1 MTDLSPEHARVLRE
15 VQQSLSDTIGP
26 LREEMRVG
34 FAVQGERLEA
44 LSARI
49 HANDETTQRIGLKVD
64 ELAERTASLEGS
76 ERVET
81 RRDDHTL
88 STAKIGLITAL
99 TGAVSG
105 AGAYLSGWFEK

>member
-64 ELAERTASLEGS
+64 ELAERTACLEGS
-76 ERVET
+76 ERT
-81 RRDDHTL
+81 SLPIPTK
-88 STAKIGLITAL
+88 TTMI
-99 TGAVSG
+99 GAVTT
-105 AGAYLSGWFEK
+105 AATAVGAYFSGLFDK